1 MNAEERQ
8 ALLIDYAEGMLP
20 KEQAAEMESFLS
32 RSPDAREELAV
43 IRSAFQQL
51 NELPAGSVPD
61 HYFSNFLPR
70 LRENL
75 EHGRRRREWNIPAF
89 MEWLVRPAMVAAG
102 LLVFITAYRSFEP
115 RATASPIY
123 DLVSEFAQDEINAL
137 LNEPLLVDIGSDDAS
152 VEIPL
157 GSEAFG
163 ADGSQYQ
170 SENDLTTS
178 LEEQDLE
185 QVVQRL
191 ETKARQ

>member
-20 KEQAAEMESFLS
+20 KEQAAEMESFLAG
-32 RSPDAREELAV
+32 SPEAREELAV

-51 NELPAGSVPD
+51 NDLPSGSVPD
-61 HYFSNFLPR
+61 HYFTNFLPR

-75 EHGRRRREWNIPAF
+75 ERGNGRRQWNIPAF
-89 MEWLVRPAMVAAG
+89 MEWLIRPAMMAAG
-102 LLVFITAYRSFEP
+102 LFIFITAYRSFEP
-115 RATASPIY
+115 QATSSPVY

-137 LNEPLLVDIGSDDAS
+137 LNEPLLVDVGSDDDA
-152 VEIPL
+152 VNIPL
-157 GSEAFG
+157 SSEAFG
-163 ADGSQYQ
+163 ADVSQYQ
-170 SENDLTTS
+170 TENDLSAS

-191 ETKARQ
+191 EKKAIQ